1 MFKLSTKKSYKRN
14 IKIDVPHDMGKTER
28 QTFVMEFKQLS
39 VSETKDL
46 IEEAQNERISDE
58 DMLRRY
64 VLGWDGIVDEDGN
77 PLDFTTSNLEA
88 VMDVPY
94 VRKAVMAAFI
104 EDVFGKEAVRKN

>member
-14 IKIDVPHDMGKTER
+14 IKIDVPQDMGKTER

-94 VRKAVMAAFI
+94 VRKAIMAAFI